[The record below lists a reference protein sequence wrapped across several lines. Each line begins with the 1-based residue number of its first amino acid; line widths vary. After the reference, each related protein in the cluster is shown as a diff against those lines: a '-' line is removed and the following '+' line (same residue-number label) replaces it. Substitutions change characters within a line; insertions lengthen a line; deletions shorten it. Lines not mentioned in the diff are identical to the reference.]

1 MLIDN
6 YLARYSLP
14 GHLCV
19 ASWRGTQVTIFYP
32 LCRHRR
38 KPFKRHSMQRQRNQA
53 QLQHRFQLQPPPAEN
68 TIKVPWVGGREA
80 KSVLYQYPPRPDV
93 FFLLGGNGG
102 DESLMWARHVV
113 LKMYK
118 FNVDVKQVM
127 HGLHFTNSGPTA
139 KWGQKFYPFWY
150 FLFFVDGPGAREA
163 TNFKNL
169 VLPEMNVCTHM
180 HIYIYICIYI
190 YVYVYVY
197 IYTCVLHMNIGTR
210 HLGHFGSSFRR
221 LIAQNVPSTLSTC
234 RPRG

>member
-1 MLIDN
+1 MCSI
-6 YLARYSLP
+6 LARHPSHHFLPSLSPQEEALQEALYAETTQP
-14 GHLCV
+14 GTTTTQIS
-19 ASWRGTQVTIFYP
+19 ASATPSRKHNKSP
-32 LCRHRR
+32 LGWGPGSQICALSIS
-38 KPFKRHSMQRQRNQA
+38 PQ
-53 QLQHRFQLQPPPAEN
+53 
-68 TIKVPWVGGREA
+68 TWC
-80 KSVLYQYPPRPDV
+80 

-180 HIYIYICIYI
+180 HIYICIYICICI
-190 YVYVYVY
+190 CIY